1 MMIRLIV
8 LLFLITGGL
17 TAQAP
22 PLPKLP
28 QKLHTSE
35 RKYVDPAAERPVMV
49 LDIIHNQRH
58 FALDRKTVTD
68 TLKGN
73 LEWKSITD
81 VDSIMKYSDSPFV
94 KEVLIIERKP

>member
-8 LLFLITGGL
+8 LLFFTPGCLQ
-17 TAQAP
+17 AQAP
-22 PLPKLP
+22 PLPKLA

-49 LDIIHNQRH
+49 LDVFYNQRH
-58 FALDRKTVTD
+58 FAVDRKTVTD

-73 LEWKSITD
+73 LEWKSLVDT
-81 VDSIMKYSDSPFV
+81 DSIMKYSDSPFV
-94 KEVLIIERKP
+94 KEVLIIERK